1 MLAGIVAICAVCG
14 LILRY
19 GIQEGSLR
27 RALALVWRLGGR
39 RWGRRTEQRRVVY
52 ADYAGCPPAS
62 PRLLRACLKDL
73 EVRMTRDGVVRNPHS
88 ERRGSVAGCSES
100 VQGQPSGT
108 ASLDDLRERTL
119 RYCGASREE
128 YVCVI
133 TSGATAGCRLVG
145 EAYFGGH
152 RGRQQGGQDGA
163 TGPSRRGVDRDDDE
177 FAFLVDNHTS
187 VVGIQGIADVQA
199 RSVEVADL
207 FRGEHA
213 SGRRGRKLFAFP
225 GESNFSGARYSLEAV
240 DHWQAR
246 GYRVLLDAA
255 KSCASRPPDLG
266 RYKPDFVVLSYYKLF
281 GYPSGLGA
289 LLMRHDAAKE
299 LEAQAYGYYGGG
311 TVAYV
316 VPERGRH
323 FRRKR
328 LPYGFEHGTPSYL
341 GVPQALVGFS
351 WLEREFGHGESID
364 VRAVRVA
371 TDLARRLLQLV
382 HGNGRPVCAVYGSW
396 SDVLR
401 NGRWEEKVRTYQGPV
416 VAFNVMDHNG
426 RVVGCRDVERAAE
439 MRGIV
444 LRSGSLCNSGGL
456 RMALGLSVDEIVE
469 VWRQVVVMADGE
481 EVDPSPSCDD
491 GIVLP
496 DGTPTGV
503 LRASFGYASTMEDA
517 GYIADFVS
525 ETFQV
530 DTNQS
535 DGLDRPSQTH
545 GDNPVLEIARIY
557 IYPIKSCQPQR
568 VTSWEVDGTRS
579 LVYDRRWKLV
589 DEAGNALTVKQY
601 PMLSRIAPKIDL
613 ERQVLRIE
621 VTDRNRPSGDLAF
634 VEVPLDGSHE
644 EAIPASTWLSGK
656 LGGTCRLVR
665 STNTRNYSNR
675 SHTLVMHAA
684 TIELIRTASGSQAT
698 FDEFALRMRP
708 NVIIRD
714 VQTSET
720 SLEQHV
726 LAEDAWSE
734 LSCVSDAAVHAT
746 VVRPCTR
753 CDRVCIDPK
762 TGLLDQHDSG
772 AVLNAIVTAK
782 RGTASSF
789 LTLGVLVD
797 FSSPYGDACLL
808 SDRLKFRLK
817 LH

>member
-1 MLAGIVAICAVCG
+1 
-14 LILRY
+14 
-19 GIQEGSLR
+19 
-27 RALALVWRLGGR
+27 
-39 RWGRRTEQRRVVY
+39 
-52 ADYAGCPPAS
+52 
-62 PRLLRACLKDL
+62 
-73 EVRMTRDGVVRNPHS
+73 
-88 ERRGSVAGCSES
+88 
-100 VQGQPSGT
+100 
-108 ASLDDLRERTL
+108 
-119 RYCGASREE
+119 
-128 YVCVI
+128 
-133 TSGATAGCRLVG
+133 
-145 EAYFGGH
+145 
-152 RGRQQGGQDGA
+152 
-163 TGPSRRGVDRDDDE
+163 
-177 FAFLVDNHTS
+177 
-187 VVGIQGIADVQA
+187 
-199 RSVEVADL
+199 
-207 FRGEHA
+207 
-213 SGRRGRKLFAFP
+213 
-225 GESNFSGARYSLEAV
+225 
-240 DHWQAR
+240 
-246 GYRVLLDAA
+246 
-255 KSCASRPPDLG
+255 
-266 RYKPDFVVLSYYKLF
+266 
-281 GYPSGLGA
+281 
-289 LLMRHDAAKE
+289 
-299 LEAQAYGYYGGG
+299 
-311 TVAYV
+311 
-316 VPERGRH
+316 
-323 FRRKR
+323 
-328 LPYGFEHGTPSYL
+328 
-341 GVPQALVGFS
+341 
-351 WLEREFGHGESID
+351 
-364 VRAVRVA
+364 
-371 TDLARRLLQLV
+371 
-382 HGNGRPVCAVYGSW
+382 
-396 SDVLR
+396 
-401 NGRWEEKVRTYQGPV
+401 
-416 VAFNVMDHNG
+416 
-426 RVVGCRDVERAAE
+426 
-439 MRGIV
+439 
-444 LRSGSLCNSGGL
+444 
-456 RMALGLSVDEIVE
+456 MALGLSVDEIVE

-481 EVDPSPSCDD
+481 EVDPSASCDD

-601 PMLSRIAPKIDL
+601 PLLSR
-613 ERQVLRIE
+613 
-621 VTDRNRPSGDLAF
+621 
-634 VEVPLDGSHE
+634 
-644 EAIPASTWLSGK
+644 
-656 LGGTCRLVR
+656 RLVR

-708 NVIIRD
+708 NVILRD

-734 LSCVSDAAVHAT
+734 LSCMSDAAVHAT